1 MLETTNTLLRRNVLN
16 GFYRGQVLK
25 HCAAG
30 KCKIWIPGVYDEQY
44 VSQPDRLPDAEQA
57 APLFGGSSNGS
68 GIFTYPRINAV
79 VWCFF
84 QNGDQN
90 LPVYFAAS
98 NGGPEG
104 VQQYAQIGPVDG
116 YEEYGKEHD
125 HIIDNTDKISDAEI
139 HRINVSKGQISFFED
154 GSIQTTV
161 VKTNPVRAPYNVNLP
176 YSESHHILNDLS
188 NVIFPGQVTD
198 AMFVSDSPYNYHTND
213 VVSGLNNAAFGISCN
228 INMSPGAVFNEITS
242 KINACCIKGYKT
254 QCRYVYAKQGSASKK
269 KDVVKPIYIE
279 LKDCDTPTAVDYHW
293 QMFNTIYDI
302 DDIVDDK
309 PVYQI
314 TFKKKVNEA
323 RIDGITYRVGDK
335 IRISKREVCRD
346 ISKALVY
353 KVEDKNPQCMVLIAA
368 EDCKIDKW
376 DYILSSGYDLFLC
389 SPSEFDNPVLYFDKK
404 FDDTYPQQCPSAKW
418 PSLVDPKV
426 AAYKASIILMEDR
439 RKYASTKLNKNGTIG
454 MSLSDSY
461 DESYVS
467 SMMSATGDFQ
477 YNAFKQDYE
486 DWNKTHNYYK
496 GEAVQAKISGYNAM
510 NMGFANDDDKHN
522 GYLSVW
528 NYQVRKCSPKSAAC
542 WWHYNNFF
550 EWDQHNGLCM
560 MNNNLSI
567 TEKPE
572 YWKGH
577 IDEAHFWP
585 RWKHDKPVN
594 IDLKEHISC
603 GYYMNVNEGIA
614 AWNFCHLS
622 NYAEM
627 SFSRMSADYFGNI
640 SVEATKEFDL
650 LLDDVRHSDHPKHCG
665 GTDETWPPAPKDING
680 RCDPIPNPHASLP
693 GTEPF
698 IHNEWTHIKFNR
710 EGELSVHGTKFIELS
725 CCDPYKQ
732 YDFTHVLLTCDG
744 TLSVNNSRG
753 ISLMSMAPP
762 IGRAGPEGSIPKACC
777 DWPVKELKSEM
788 GMPHD
793 VVRGG
798 YKDWPFA
805 KIGIRNDG
813 DADIDAYHQVD
824 IFAAPHQYDHRT
836 WQSQTKSVAVGAGPG
851 SDPCAPPRAHI
862 RLTGACPQA
871 DKPLIEGTPDQCD
884 PAHKSVSGNPGT
896 ITGDCCNKVHFFTS
910 NGSIEIDNQNA
921 AATTNITIHNTNA
934 DKTGQGASP
943 TQGISIR
950 NDVPAIVAASGE
962 AKHGVV
968 PMIDPGGIE
977 IRNCQSSTKGIV
989 ISNDKATDGIFIHN
1003 KCGTAS
1009 GIEIDNLENG
1019 PIRIHTAD
1027 GPIDIITDSGGDIT
1041 IQCVPKCVN
1050 ILAGGSIHA
1059 KAGADIIAEATGVIT
1074 ATAGTSAT
1082 VTAPTITL
1090 NGNVVITGTLS
1101 VAKAQT
1107 NQAAITASGDVVG
1120 AGKSLSTHT
1129 HTCPDGGTT
1138 PPN

>member
-1 MLETTNTLLRRNVLN
+1 MLETSNTLLRRNVLN

-44 VSQPDRLPDAEQA
+44 VSYPDMLPDAEQA

-104 VQQYAQIGPVDG
+104 VQQYAQIGPVDK
-116 YEEYGKEHD
+116 YEEYGKVHD

-139 HRINVSKGQISFFED
+139 HRINVSKGQISFYED
-154 GSIQTTV
+154 GSIETTV

-176 YSESHHILNDLS
+176 YSESHHVLNDLS
-188 NVIFPGQVTD
+188 NVIFPGLVTD

-213 VVSGLNNAAFGISCN
+213 VVSGLNNTAFGISCN

-242 KINACCIKGYKT
+242 KIGACCIKGYKT
-254 QCRYVYAKQGSASKK
+254 QCRYVYAKQGSAQKK
-269 KDVVKPIYIE
+269 KDPVKPIYIE
-279 LKDCDTPTAVDYHW
+279 FPLKGETSPKETAVDYHW

-314 TFKKKVNEA
+314 TFKSKVNEA

-418 PSLVDPKV
+418 PGLVDPKV

-439 RKYASTKLNKNGTIG
+439 RKYASTKFNKNGTIG

-496 GEAVQAKISGYNAM
+496 GEAVQAVISGYNAM

-528 NYQVRKCSPKSAAC
+528 NYQVRKCSPKSSAC

-572 YWKGH
+572 YWKNH

-603 GYYMNVNEGIA
+603 GYYMNVNEGVA

-627 SFSRMSADYFGNI
+627 SFSRISADYFGNI

-680 RCDPIPNPHASLP
+680 RCDPIPNPHPSLP

-762 IGRAGPEGSIPKACC
+762 VGRAGPEGSVPKGCC

-793 VVRGG
+793 AVRGG
-798 YKDWPFA
+798 YQDWPFA

-836 WQSQTKSVAVGAGPG
+836 WQSQSKSTVVGAGAG
-851 SDPCAPPRAHI
+851 ADPCDPPRAHL

-884 PAHKSVSGNPGT
+884 PTHKSVSGNPGT
-896 ITGDCCNKVHFFTS
+896 ITGDCCNKIHFFTS

-921 AATTNITIHNTNA
+921 AATTNITIHNTNN
-934 DKTGQGASP
+934 DKTGQGASN
-943 TQGISIR
+943 TQGIAIR
-950 NDVPAIVAASGE
+950 NDIDAIAAASSDL
-962 AKHGVV
+962 KYGVSE
-968 PMIDPGGIE
+968 MKNPGGIE
-977 IRNCQSSTKGIV
+977 IMNCKSSVNGIKIINV
-989 ISNDKATDGIFIHN
+989 GSTSNQ
-1003 KCGTAS
+1003 
-1009 GIEIDNLENG
+1009 GIEIDNQTDG
-1019 PIRIHTAD
+1019 KIRIHTAS
-1027 GPIDIITDSGGDIT
+1027 GPIDIITDAAGDIT
-1041 IQCVPKCVN
+1041 IKTSTNVKV
-1050 ILAGGSIHA
+1050 IAGGNI
-1059 KAGADIIAEATGVIT
+1059 D
-1074 ATAGTSAT
+1074 ATAGGT
-1082 VTAPTITL
+1082 VTF
-1090 NGNVVITGTLS
+1090 TGTNATLDAGGNLW
-1101 VAKAQT
+1101 VKGNINADGDIEAKGNIEAK
-1107 NQAAITASGDVVG
+1107 
-1120 AGKSLSTHT
+1120 GKVKDEGCTLALHT
-1129 HTCPDGGTT
+1129 HIGNLGAKTSLGSD
-1138 PPN
+1138 